1 MKPFLNRLKDI
12 WSRLLRI
19 FWIRFAVEVGQ
30 RFGKDNGGLLA
41 AGLAFFLIL
50 AFVPMLLVGLWVLG
64 HFYVNKPDEAVV
76 QIQSLISSQLLP
88 GAAGNEVNHLMAR
101 AGIVAAEGSQDPGPT
116 LMNLLHKSGLAG
128 IIGLLSLVWAAIQI
142 FINGSTAMNAA
153 WETTEKRSWVRLRL
167 VALGLLIGAGILVVL
182 SLAATGLSTHISA
195 SPIAREVP
203 LKGLLLSV
211 LAEVFAIV
219 VSAVMYTVIYKF
231 LPSAQVSWKAA
242 FVGGTLAAVA
252 WEVVKKGLA
261 VYLLHPNKS
270 LYGELGGLIIFVLLV
285 YYSMMVLLIG
295 AEASAV
301 YAHQVEQNPLSRLK
315 SAERFTPSAD
325 TSASSGTPPAR
336 AKERNGTQRTR
347 KSSARTGSTP
357 RR

>member
-101 AGIVAAEGSQDPGPT
+101 AGIVAAEGSQDPGTT
-116 LMNLLHKSGLAG
+116 LMN
-128 IIGLLSLVWAAIQI
+128 LVWAAIQI

>member
-1 MKPFLNRLKDI
+1 MKPLLNRLKDI
-12 WSRLLRI
+12 WSRLQRI
-19 FWIRFAVEVGQ
+19 FWIKFILEVFQ

-41 AGLAFFLIL
+41 AGLAFFLVL

-76 QIQSLISSQLLP
+76 QIQSLISTQLLP
-88 GAAGNEVNHLMAR
+88 GTASNEVNHLMAR
-101 AGIVAAEGSQDPGPT
+101 AGIVAAEGSHDPGPT
-116 LMNLLHKSGLAG
+116 LLNLLHKSGLAG

-142 FINGSTAMNAA
+142 FISGSTAMNAA
-153 WETTEKRSWVRLRL
+153 WETTEKRNWVKLRL
-167 VALGLLIGAGILVVL
+167 IALGLLIGAGVLVVL
-182 SLAATGLSTHISA
+182 SLAGTAISTSISN
-195 SPIAREVP
+195 SPLAKNVP
-203 LKGLLLSV
+203 FEGALLSLAAEIAAV
-211 LAEVFAIV
+211 LI
-219 VSAVMYTVIYKF
+219 SAVMYTGIYKF

-242 FVGGTLAAVA
+242 FVGGALAAVA

-301 YAHQVEQNPLSRLK
+301 YAHKVEQNPLGRLK
-315 SAERFTPSAD
+315 RAERSTPSAD
-325 TSASSGTPPAR
+325 TSASSGTSPAH
-336 AKERNGTQRTR
+336 AKERDRAQRTR
-347 KSSARTGSTP
+347 KSTTRTGTAP